1 MGWAGVSTPP
11 ETVTGMLSFSV
22 AKVDHDIAAKV
33 NEVGQLSLV
42 TMMMIVVICS
52 QKWVF
57 LHCSALGHRNEWKGQ
72 MCSIHCQHH
81 NIGKIQFEYSQSFPS
96 LMVWPRKTRENEW
109 GKKGSKR
116 GLAEWSVTTRLEPAP
131 LTGWINA
138 AAAFLAQVAFSP
150 LSLAP
155 PHLFQPRNS
164 DIEQTAVGQSS

>member
-1 MGWAGVSTPP
+1 
-11 ETVTGMLSFSV
+11 
-22 AKVDHDIAAKV
+22 
-33 NEVGQLSLV
+33 
-42 TMMMIVVICS
+42 
-52 QKWVF
+52 
-57 LHCSALGHRNEWKGQ
+57 

-96 LMVWPRKTRENEW
+96 LMVWPRKTREW

-164 DIEQTAVGQSS
+164 DIEQTAVGQSSQTEILTTQLLRSCNKAITSTHVPIIHTR